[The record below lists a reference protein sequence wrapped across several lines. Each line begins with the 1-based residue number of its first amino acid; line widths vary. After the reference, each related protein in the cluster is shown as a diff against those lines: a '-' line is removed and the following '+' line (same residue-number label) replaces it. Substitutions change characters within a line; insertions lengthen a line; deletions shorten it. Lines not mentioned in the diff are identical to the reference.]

1 MGTLVPQLYW
11 SVYMR
16 PIQMTKRHE
25 IPPPLT
31 LDTVNVTPA
40 LDGESPKMKALL
52 RQVHRLAPAP
62 LPALIHGETG
72 SGKELCARALHD
84 RAPWREGPF
93 IAINCAAIP
102 RELLTS
108 ELFGST
114 SGAFTGARNRPGLIG
129 KANQGTLFLDE
140 IGELSLEAQSAL
152 LRVLDRQEV
161 RAVGSEQPKRV
172 NFRLV
177 SATHRDLWRMV
188 SQGQFREDLYHRI
201 STFTLRVPSLRHRQE
216 DLKRLCYEL
225 APEVAER
232 LTEATWAAL
241 KIYPW
246 PGNVRELKN
255 TLLRVRY
262 ISPNGSISPA
272 LLGLNS
278 VHYKSLEVTDERSN
292 APGSTPPE
300 PPPAHAASLLPER
313 SIEEDITSQLTRQ
326 VDPKPLLSL
335 SLRDRASL
343 FVRDVVSENRGNISQ
358 AAESLEIGRG
368 TVYRYLTHADSCV
381 TTAPPRV
388 AQYPEGLGE
397 YGELMSARFRA
408 ELIAEL
414 KVMLLAELNGHRG
427 GSKDPLGVKGEGLV
441 GVREGEGEAEANADD
456 DAPTA
461 MIRRAS

>member
-1 MGTLVPQLYW
+1 
-11 SVYMR
+11 MR
-16 PIQMTKRHE
+16 PVQMTKRHE

-31 LDTVNVTPA
+31 LDTVNVPPT

-52 RQVHRLAPAP
+52 RQVDRLAPAP

-114 SGAFTGARNRPGLIG
+114 TGAFTGARNRPGLIG
-129 KANQGTLFLDE
+129 KAHQGTLFLDE

-177 SATHRDLWRMV
+177 SATHRDLWRLV
-188 SQGQFREDLYHRI
+188 HQGQFREDLYHRI
-201 STFTLRVPSLRHRQE
+201 STFTLRVPSLRDRQE

-232 LTEATWAAL
+232 LTKATWTAL
-241 KIYPW
+241 KMYPW

-255 TLLRVRY
+255 TLLRIRY
-262 ISPNGSISPA
+262 ISPDGSISPA

-278 VHYKSLEVTDERSN
+278 VHCNSLETADERSN
-292 APGSTPPE
+292 SPRTTPPE
-300 PPPAHAASLLPER
+300 PPPAHAASLLPEE
-313 SIEEDITSQLTRQ
+313 SVEEEVISQLSHQ
-326 VDPKPLLSL
+326 VDPKIDPKPLLSL

-343 FVRDVVSENRGNISQ
+343 FVRDVVSQNEGNISQ

-368 TVYRYLTHADSCV
+368 TVYRYLTHAESCV

-388 AQYPEGLGE
+388 AEYPEGLGE
-397 YGELMSARFRA
+397 YGEFMSARFRA

-414 KVMLLAELNGHRG
+414 KVMLFDELRAHRG
-427 GSKDPLGVKGEGLV
+427 ESEDRVNVKGEATV
-441 GVREGEGEAEANADD
+441 GGEEAEATADNT
-456 DAPTA
+456 APTP